1 MRSFLTSGLLVA
13 LLFWSSRAEAEP
25 RPVAAAAQTELDRA
39 RALFDAGD
47 YTGSIAAIDAGFAI
61 DPHPDFLYARGQA
74 QRKLGDCTGAI
85 ASFRA
90 FLASSPPERAAQA
103 ARTNI
108 ERCEAAAA
116 AEPPAPRPPPTGGE
130 LGVTTTPPPPDPPP
144 WYRDRVGGFL
154 AAGSAVA
161 LGAGVTFFLIA
172 DGHVD
177 STRDADGLD
186 EYESERSA
194 VTRNRTIGAISLAVG
209 GALAAGAVLRYVTRP
224 TGRRTA
230 TVRPSGELGPEG
242 AVFGL
247 AGEF

>member
-1 MRSFLTSGLLVA
+1 MRSFLISAFLLA
-13 LLFWSSRAEAEP
+13 LMVSPARAEP
-25 RPVAAAAQTELDRA
+25 RPIAAAAKKELDRA

-47 YTGSIAAIDAGFAI
+47 YTGAVAAIDAGFAI

-74 QRKLGDCTGAI
+74 QRKLGDCTGAV

-90 FLASSPPERAAQA
+90 FLASSPPERAAEA

-116 AEPPAPRPPPTGGE
+116 AQPLAPRPPPSGGE
-130 LGVTTTPPPPDPPP
+130 LGATTTPPPAETPP
-144 WYRDRVGGFL
+144 WYRDAVGGFL

-177 STRDADGLD
+177 RTRDADVLD
-186 EYESERSA
+186 DYESERSA

-209 GALAAGAVLRYVTRP
+209 GALAAGAVLRYATRP
-224 TGRRTA
+224 GRSRA

-242 AVFGL
+242 AVLGL

>member
-1 MRSFLTSGLLVA
+1 MRSFLISAFLLA
-13 LLFWSSRAEAEP
+13 LMVSPARAEP
-25 RPVAAAAQTELDRA
+25 RPIGAAAKKELDRA

-47 YTGSIAAIDAGFAI
+47 YTGAVAAIDAGFAI

-74 QRKLGDCTGAI
+74 QRKLGDCTGAV

-90 FLASSPPERAAQA
+90 FLASSPPERAAEA

-116 AEPPAPRPPPTGGE
+116 AQPLAPRPPPSGGE
-130 LGVTTTPPPPDPPP
+130 LGATTTPPPAETPP
-144 WYRDRVGGFL
+144 WYRDAVSGFL

-177 STRDADGLD
+177 RTRDADVLD
-186 EYESERSA
+186 DYESERSA

-209 GALAAGAVLRYVTRP
+209 GALAAGAVLRYATRP
-224 TGRRTA
+224 GRSRA

-242 AVFGL
+242 AVLGL